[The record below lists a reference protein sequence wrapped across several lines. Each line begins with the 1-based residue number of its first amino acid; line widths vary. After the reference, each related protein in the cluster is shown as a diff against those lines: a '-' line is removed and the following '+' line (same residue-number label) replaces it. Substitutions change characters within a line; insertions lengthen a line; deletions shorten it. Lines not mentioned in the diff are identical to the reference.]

1 MKAVP
6 AVFTQRRS
14 RPMMNDMRPRHA
26 FVAALLTLALLSPA
40 SPGAP
45 VAGFGDVEDA
55 RYFTAPVQWMV
66 DEGIT
71 NGTSPTCFSPW
82 DSVTRGQAAAF
93 LWRMEDRPAAE
104 PHPFSDVEK
113 EWQQEPVS
121 WLFAEGIT
129 TGTSS
134 STFSPDLTLTRGQFA
149 ALLYRLA
156 DPPADAPTHPFD
168 DVVADWQQDA
178 VSWLFAEGIT
188 TGTSATEFSPGE
200 PVTRGQMATFLYRYQ
215 GSPVVTVDA
224 SSPACGGPSPG
235 DGFDS
240 LFIGHSFF
248 KPMATEMAVLAPLAG
263 FDAHTQEVVFSGG
276 ATGSPEGLWIQDA
289 KRAAIQ
295 AELDE
300 GDVDLFGMTYHPTY
314 GSLTGYVNWIDYA
327 LAANPDTIVFV
338 AVPWITNP
346 VSYTAASY
354 AALLDVAYPAIAHPL
369 IDSLRAE
376 YPDTTIFAIPYG
388 LSAGE
393 LFTRYA
399 DGELDDVTELVG
411 SNGSGVFRDD
421 FGHADHILEDLASLV
436 WLQAIYGVDL
446 ATFDAGYEWSIDL
459 NTIASSILA
468 EHDPAYDAPWR

>member
-1 MKAVP
+1 MRAVLL
-6 AVFTQRRS
+6 VFTRHPFRLMMKGMRRRS
-14 RPMMNDMRPRHA
+14 L
-26 FVAALLTLALLSPA
+26 VAALLSLAMLSTVSPVA
-40 SPGAP
+40 S
-45 VAGFGDVEDA
+45 VAGFGDVEDG

-66 DEGIT
+66 GDGIT
-71 NGTSPTCFSPW
+71 NGTSPSCFSP
-82 DSVTRGQAAAF
+82 SVSVSRGQAAAF
-93 LWRMEDRPAAE
+93 LWRMEGRPVAE
-104 PHPFSDVEK
+104 PHPFSDVDK
-113 EWQQEPVS
+113 
-121 WLFAEGIT
+121 G
-129 TGTSS
+129 
-134 STFSPDLTLTRGQFA
+134 
-149 ALLYRLA
+149 
-156 DPPADAPTHPFD
+156 
-168 DVVADWQQDA
+168 WQQDP

-188 TGTSATEFSPGE
+188 TGTSATEFSPGD

-215 GSPVVTVDA
+215 GSPPVTVDA

-248 KPMATEMAVLAPLAG
+248 RPMAEEMAVLAPLAG

-276 ATGSPEGLWIQDA
+276 ATGSPEGLWLQNT
-289 KRAAIQ
+289 KRATIQ

-300 GDVDLFGMTYHPTY
+300 GDIDLFGMTYHPNY
-314 GSLTGYVNWIDYA
+314 PSLTGYVNWIDYA

-338 AVPWITNP
+338 AIPWITNP
-346 VSYTAASY
+346 VNYTAASY
-354 AALLDVAYPAIAHPL
+354 AAALDVGYPAVVHPL

-393 LFTRYA
+393 LYTRYA

-411 SNGSGVFRDD
+411 SNGSGVFRDG

-446 ATFDAGYEWSIDL
+446 AAFDAGYDWTVDL

>member
-1 MKAVP
+1 MRAVLL
-6 AVFTQRRS
+6 VFTRHPF
-14 RPMMNDMRPRHA
+14 RPMMKEMRRHSLA
-26 FVAALLTLALLSPA
+26 AALLSLAMLSTVSPVA
-40 SPGAP
+40 S
-45 VAGFGDVEDA
+45 VAGFGDVEDG

-66 DEGIT
+66 GDGIT
-71 NGTSPTCFSPW
+71 NGTSPSCFSP
-82 DSVTRGQAAAF
+82 SVSVSRGQAAAF
-93 LWRMEDRPAAE
+93 LWRMEGRPAAE
-104 PHPFSDVEK
+104 PHPFSDVDK
-113 EWQQEPVS
+113 EWQQ
-121 WLFAEGIT
+121 
-129 TGTSS
+129 
-134 STFSPDLTLTRGQFA
+134 
-149 ALLYRLA
+149 
-156 DPPADAPTHPFD
+156 DP
-168 DVVADWQQDA
+168 

-188 TGTSATEFSPGE
+188 TGTSATEFSPGD

-215 GSPVVTVDA
+215 GSPPVTVDA

-235 DGFDS
+235 GGFDS

-248 KPMATEMAVLAPLAG
+248 RPMAEEMAVLAPLAG

-276 ATGSPEGLWIQDA
+276 ATGSPEGLWLQDT
-289 KRAAIQ
+289 KRANIQ

-300 GDVDLFGMTYHPTY
+300 GDIDLFGMTYHPDY
-314 GSLTGYVNWIDYA
+314 PSLTGYVNWIDYA

-338 AVPWITNP
+338 AIPWITNP
-346 VSYTAASY
+346 VNYTAASY
-354 AALLDVAYPAIAHPL
+354 AAALDVGYPAVAYPL
-369 IDSLRAE
+369 IDSLRDA

-393 LFTRYA
+393 LYTRYA

-411 SNGSGVFRDD
+411 SNGSGVFRDG

-446 ATFDAGYEWSIDL
+446 AAFDAGYDWTVDL

>member
-1 MKAVP
+1 MRAVLL
-6 AVFTQRRS
+6 VFTRHPFRLMMKGMRRRS
-14 RPMMNDMRPRHA
+14 L
-26 FVAALLTLALLSPA
+26 VATLLSLAMLSTVSPVA
-40 SPGAP
+40 S
-45 VAGFGDVEDA
+45 VAGFGDVEDG

-66 DEGIT
+66 GDGIT
-71 NGTSPTCFSPW
+71 NGTSPSCFSP
-82 DSVTRGQAAAF
+82 SVSVSRGQAAAF
-93 LWRMEDRPAAE
+93 LWRMEGRPVAE
-104 PHPFSDVEK
+104 PHPFSDVDK
-113 EWQQEPVS
+113 
-121 WLFAEGIT
+121 G
-129 TGTSS
+129 
-134 STFSPDLTLTRGQFA
+134 
-149 ALLYRLA
+149 
-156 DPPADAPTHPFD
+156 
-168 DVVADWQQDA
+168 WQQDP

-188 TGTSATEFSPGE
+188 TGTSATEFSPGD

-215 GSPVVTVDA
+215 GSPPVTVDA

-248 KPMATEMAVLAPLAG
+248 RPMAEEMAVLAPLAG

-276 ATGSPEGLWIQDA
+276 ATGSPEGLWLQNT
-289 KRAAIQ
+289 KRATIQ

-300 GDVDLFGMTYHPTY
+300 GDIDLFGMTYHPNY
-314 GSLTGYVNWIDYA
+314 PSLTGYVNWIDYA

-338 AVPWITNP
+338 AIPWITNP
-346 VSYTAASY
+346 VNYTAASY
-354 AALLDVAYPAIAHPL
+354 AAALDVGYPAVVHPL

-393 LFTRYA
+393 LYTRYA

-411 SNGSGVFRDD
+411 SNGSGVFRDG

-446 ATFDAGYEWSIDL
+446 AAFDAGYDWTVDL

>member
-1 MKAVP
+1 MRTVLL
-6 AVFTQRRS
+6 VFTRHPFRLMMKEMRRRS
-14 RPMMNDMRPRHA
+14 L
-26 FVAALLTLALLSPA
+26 VAALLSLAVLSTVSPVA
-40 SPGAP
+40 S
-45 VAGFGDVEDA
+45 VAGFGDVEDG

-66 DEGIT
+66 GDGIT
-71 NGTSPTCFSPW
+71 NGTSPSCFSP
-82 DSVTRGQAAAF
+82 SVSVSRGQAAAF
-93 LWRMEDRPAAE
+93 LWRMEGRPAAE
-104 PHPFSDVEK
+104 PHPFSDVYK
-113 EWQQEPVS
+113 GWQQDPVS

-134 STFSPDLTLTRGQFA
+134 STFSPDRALTRGQFA
-149 ALLYRLA
+149 ALLYRFA
-156 DPPADAPTHPFD
+156 DRPPVAEPHPFS
-168 DVVADWQQDA
+168 DVDKGWQQDP

-188 TGTSATEFSPGE
+188 TGTSATEFSPGD

-215 GSPVVTVDA
+215 GSPPVTVDA

-248 KPMATEMAVLAPLAG
+248 RPIAEEMAVLAPLAG

-276 ATGSPEGLWIQDA
+276 ATGSPEGLWLQDT
-289 KRAAIQ
+289 KRATIQ

-300 GDVDLFGMTYHPTY
+300 GDIDLFGMTYHPDY
-314 GSLTGYVNWIDYA
+314 PSLTGYVNWIDYA

-338 AVPWITNP
+338 AIPWITNP
-346 VSYTAASY
+346 VNYTAASY
-354 AALLDVAYPAIAHPL
+354 AAALDVGYPAVAHPL

-393 LFTRYA
+393 LYTRYA

-411 SNGSGVFRDD
+411 SNGSGVFRDG

-446 ATFDAGYEWSIDL
+446 ATFDAGYDWTIDL

-468 EHDPAYDAPWR
+468 EHDSAYDAPWR

>member
-1 MKAVP
+1 MRAVLL
-6 AVFTQRRS
+6 VFTRHPFRPMIKEMRRRS
-14 RPMMNDMRPRHA
+14 L
-26 FVAALLTLALLSPA
+26 VAALLSLAMLSTVSPVA
-40 SPGAP
+40 S
-45 VAGFGDVEDA
+45 VAGFGDVEDG

-66 DEGIT
+66 GDGIT
-71 NGTSPTCFSPW
+71 NGTSPSCFSP
-82 DSVTRGQAAAF
+82 SVSVSRGQAAAF
-93 LWRMEDRPAAE
+93 LWRMEGRQAAE
-104 PHPFSDVEK
+104 PHPFSDVDK
-113 EWQQEPVS
+113 GWQQDPVS

-134 STFSPDLTLTRGQFA
+134 STFSPDRALTRGQFA
-149 ALLYRLA
+149 ALLYRFAGRLPVA
-156 DPPADAPTHPFD
+156 EPHPFS
-168 DVVADWQQDA
+168 DVDKGWQQDP

-188 TGTSATEFSPGE
+188 TGTSATEFSPGD

-215 GSPVVTVDA
+215 GSPPVTVDA

-235 DGFDS
+235 GGFDS

-248 KPMATEMAVLAPLAG
+248 RPMAEEMAVLAPLAG

-276 ATGSPEGLWIQDA
+276 ATGSPEGLWLQDT
-289 KRAAIQ
+289 KRATIQ

-300 GDVDLFGMTYHPTY
+300 GDIDLFGMTYHPDY
-314 GSLTGYVNWIDYA
+314 PSLTGYVNWIDYA

-338 AVPWITNP
+338 AIPWITNP
-346 VSYTAASY
+346 VNYTAASY
-354 AALLDVAYPAIAHPL
+354 AAALDVGYPAVAYPL
-369 IDSLRAE
+369 IDSLRDE

-393 LFTRYA
+393 LYTRYA

-411 SNGSGVFRDD
+411 SNGSGVFRDG
-421 FGHADHILEDLASLV
+421 FGHADHILEDLASLI

-446 ATFDAGYEWSIDL
+446 AAFDAGYDWTVDL

-468 EHDPAYDAPWR
+468 EHDSAYDAPWR

>member
-1 MKAVP
+1 MRAVLL
-6 AVFTQRRS
+6 VFTRHPFRLMMKGMRRRS
-14 RPMMNDMRPRHA
+14 L
-26 FVAALLTLALLSPA
+26 VAALLSLAMLSTVSPVA
-40 SPGAP
+40 S
-45 VAGFGDVEDA
+45 VAGFGDVEDG

-66 DEGIT
+66 GDGIT
-71 NGTSPTCFSPW
+71 NGTSPSCFSP
-82 DSVTRGQAAAF
+82 SVSVSRGQAAAF
-93 LWRMEDRPAAE
+93 LWRMEGRPVAE
-104 PHPFSDVEK
+104 PHPFSDVDK
-113 EWQQEPVS
+113 
-121 WLFAEGIT
+121 G
-129 TGTSS
+129 
-134 STFSPDLTLTRGQFA
+134 
-149 ALLYRLA
+149 
-156 DPPADAPTHPFD
+156 
-168 DVVADWQQDA
+168 WQQDP

-188 TGTSATEFSPGE
+188 TGTSATEFSPGD

-215 GSPVVTVDA
+215 GSPPVTVDA

-248 KPMATEMAVLAPLAG
+248 RPMAEEMAVLAPLAG

-276 ATGSPEGLWIQDA
+276 ATGSPEGLWLQDT
-289 KRAAIQ
+289 KRATIQ

-300 GDVDLFGMTYHPTY
+300 GDIDLFGMTYHPNY
-314 GSLTGYVNWIDYA
+314 PSLTGYVNWIDYA

-338 AVPWITNP
+338 AIPWITNP
-346 VSYTAASY
+346 VNYTAASY
-354 AALLDVAYPAIAHPL
+354 AAALDVGYPAVVHPL

-393 LFTRYA
+393 LYTRYA

-411 SNGSGVFRDD
+411 SNGSGVFRDG

-446 ATFDAGYEWSIDL
+446 AAFDAGYDWTVDL

>member
-1 MKAVP
+1 MRAVLL
-6 AVFTQRRS
+6 VFTRHPF
-14 RPMMNDMRPRHA
+14 RPMMKEMRRHSL
-26 FVAALLTLALLSPA
+26 VAALLSLATLSTVSPVA
-40 SPGAP
+40 S
-45 VAGFGDVEDA
+45 VAGFGDVEDG

-66 DEGIT
+66 GDGIT
-71 NGTSPTCFSPW
+71 NGTSLSCFSP
-82 DSVTRGQAAAF
+82 SVSVSRGQAAAF
-93 LWRMEDRPAAE
+93 LWRMEGRQAAE
-104 PHPFSDVEK
+104 PHPFSDVDK
-113 EWQQEPVS
+113 
-121 WLFAEGIT
+121 G
-129 TGTSS
+129 
-134 STFSPDLTLTRGQFA
+134 
-149 ALLYRLA
+149 
-156 DPPADAPTHPFD
+156 
-168 DVVADWQQDA
+168 WQQDP

-188 TGTSATEFSPGE
+188 TGTSATAFSPGD

-215 GSPVVTVDA
+215 GSPPVTVDA

-248 KPMATEMAVLAPLAG
+248 RPMAEEMAVLAPLAG

-276 ATGSPEGLWIQDA
+276 ATGSPEGLWLQDT
-289 KRAAIQ
+289 KRANIQ

-300 GDVDLFGMTYHPTY
+300 GDIDLFGMTYHPDY
-314 GSLTGYVNWIDYA
+314 PSLTGYVNWIDYA

-338 AVPWITNP
+338 AIPWITNP
-346 VSYTAASY
+346 VNYAAASY
-354 AALLDVAYPAIAHPL
+354 AAALDVGYPAVAYPL
-369 IDSLRAE
+369 IDSLRDE

-393 LFTRYA
+393 LYTRYA

-411 SNGSGVFRDD
+411 SNGSGVFRDG

-446 ATFDAGYEWSIDL
+446 AAFDAGYDWTVDL

>member
-1 MKAVP
+1 MRAVLL
-6 AVFTQRRS
+6 VFTRHPFRLMMKGMRRRS
-14 RPMMNDMRPRHA
+14 L
-26 FVAALLTLALLSPA
+26 VAALLSLAMLSTVSPVA
-40 SPGAP
+40 S
-45 VAGFGDVEDA
+45 VAGFGDVEDG

-66 DEGIT
+66 GDGIT
-71 NGTSPTCFSPW
+71 NGTSPSCFSP
-82 DSVTRGQAAAF
+82 SVSVSRGQAAAF
-93 LWRMEDRPAAE
+93 LWRMEGRPVAE
-104 PHPFSDVEK
+104 PHPFSDVDK
-113 EWQQEPVS
+113 
-121 WLFAEGIT
+121 G
-129 TGTSS
+129 
-134 STFSPDLTLTRGQFA
+134 
-149 ALLYRLA
+149 
-156 DPPADAPTHPFD
+156 
-168 DVVADWQQDA
+168 WQQDP

-188 TGTSATEFSPGE
+188 TGTSATEFSPGD

-215 GSPVVTVDA
+215 GSPPVTVDA

-235 DGFDS
+235 DGFGS

-248 KPMATEMAVLAPLAG
+248 RPMAEEMAVLAPLAG

-276 ATGSPEGLWIQDA
+276 ATGSPEGLWLQNT
-289 KRAAIQ
+289 KRATIQ

-300 GDVDLFGMTYHPTY
+300 GDIDLFGMTYHPNY
-314 GSLTGYVNWIDYA
+314 PSLTGYVNWIDYA

-338 AVPWITNP
+338 AIPWITNP
-346 VSYTAASY
+346 VNYTAASY
-354 AALLDVAYPAIAHPL
+354 AAALDVGYPAVVHPL
-369 IDSLRAE
+369 IDSLRDA

-393 LFTRYA
+393 LYTRYA

-411 SNGSGVFRDD
+411 SNGSGVFRDG

-446 ATFDAGYEWSIDL
+446 AAFDAGYDWTVDL

>member
-1 MKAVP
+1 MRTVLL
-6 AVFTQRRS
+6 VFTRHPFRLMMKEMRRRS
-14 RPMMNDMRPRHA
+14 L
-26 FVAALLTLALLSPA
+26 VAALLSLAVLSSVSPVA
-40 SPGAP
+40 S
-45 VAGFGDVEDA
+45 VAGFGDVEDG

-66 DEGIT
+66 GDGIT
-71 NGTSPTCFSPW
+71 NGTSPSCFSP
-82 DSVTRGQAAAF
+82 SVSVSRGQAAAF
-93 LWRMEDRPAAE
+93 LWRMEGRPAAE
-104 PHPFSDVEK
+104 PHPFSDVYK
-113 EWQQEPVS
+113 GWQQDPVS

-134 STFSPDLTLTRGQFA
+134 STFSPDRALTRGQFA
-149 ALLYRLA
+149 ALLYRFA
-156 DPPADAPTHPFD
+156 GRPPVAEPHPFS
-168 DVVADWQQDA
+168 DVDKGWQQDP

-188 TGTSATEFSPGE
+188 TGTSATEFSPGD

-215 GSPVVTVDA
+215 GSPPVTVDA

-235 DGFDS
+235 GGFDS

-248 KPMATEMAVLAPLAG
+248 RPMAEEMAVLAPLAG

-276 ATGSPEGLWIQDA
+276 ATGSPEGLWLQDT
-289 KRAAIQ
+289 KRATIQ

-300 GDVDLFGMTYHPTY
+300 GDIDLFGMTYHPDY
-314 GSLTGYVNWIDYA
+314 PSLTGYVNWIDYA

-338 AVPWITNP
+338 AIPWITNP
-346 VSYTAASY
+346 VNYTAASY
-354 AALLDVAYPAIAHPL
+354 AAALDVGYPAVAYPL
-369 IDSLRAE
+369 IDSLRDE

-393 LFTRYA
+393 LYTRYA

-411 SNGSGVFRDD
+411 SNGSGVFRDG
-421 FGHADHILEDLASLV
+421 FGHADHILEDLASLI

-446 ATFDAGYEWSIDL
+446 AAFDAGYDWTVDL

-468 EHDPAYDAPWR
+468 EHDSAYDAPWR

>member
-1 MKAVP
+1 MRTVLL
-6 AVFTQRRS
+6 VFTRHPF
-14 RPMMNDMRPRHA
+14 RPMMKGMRRRSL
-26 FVAALLTLALLSPA
+26 VAALLSLAMLSTVSPA
-40 SPGAP
+40 AS
-45 VAGFGDVEDA
+45 VAGFGDVEDG

-66 DEGIT
+66 GDGIT
-71 NGTSPTCFSPW
+71 NGTSLSCFSP
-82 DSVTRGQAAAF
+82 SVSVSRGQAAAF
-93 LWRMEDRPAAE
+93 LWRMEGRPAAE
-104 PHPFSDVEK
+104 PHPFSDVDK
-113 EWQQEPVS
+113 
-121 WLFAEGIT
+121 G
-129 TGTSS
+129 
-134 STFSPDLTLTRGQFA
+134 
-149 ALLYRLA
+149 
-156 DPPADAPTHPFD
+156 
-168 DVVADWQQDA
+168 WQQDP

-188 TGTSATEFSPGE
+188 TGTSATEFSPGD

-215 GSPVVTVDA
+215 GSPPVTVDA
-224 SSPACGGPSPG
+224 SSPACGGLSPG

-248 KPMATEMAVLAPLAG
+248 RPMAEEMAVLAPLAG

-276 ATGSPEGLWIQDA
+276 ATGSPEGLWLQDT
-289 KRAAIQ
+289 KRATIQ

-300 GDVDLFGMTYHPTY
+300 GDIDLFGMTYHPDY
-314 GSLTGYVNWIDYA
+314 PSLTGYVNWIGYA
-327 LAANPDTIVFV
+327 LAANPDTIVLV
-338 AVPWITNP
+338 AIPWITNP
-346 VSYTAASY
+346 VNYTAAIY
-354 AALLDVAYPAIAHPL
+354 AAALDVGYPAVAHPL

-393 LFTRYA
+393 LYTRYA

-411 SNGSGVFRDD
+411 SNGSGVFRDG

-446 ATFDAGYEWSIDL
+446 ATFDTGYDWTIDL

>member
-1 MKAVP
+1 MRAVLL
-6 AVFTQRRS
+6 VFTRHPFRLMMKGMRRRS
-14 RPMMNDMRPRHA
+14 L
-26 FVAALLTLALLSPA
+26 VAALLSLAMLSTVSPVA
-40 SPGAP
+40 S
-45 VAGFGDVEDA
+45 VAGFGDVEDG

-66 DEGIT
+66 GDGIT
-71 NGTSPTCFSPW
+71 NGTSPSCFSP
-82 DSVTRGQAAAF
+82 SVSVSRGQAAAF
-93 LWRMEDRPAAE
+93 LWRMEGRQAAE
-104 PHPFSDVEK
+104 PHPFSDVDK
-113 EWQQEPVS
+113 EWQQ
-121 WLFAEGIT
+121 
-129 TGTSS
+129 
-134 STFSPDLTLTRGQFA
+134 
-149 ALLYRLA
+149 
-156 DPPADAPTHPFD
+156 DP
-168 DVVADWQQDA
+168 

-188 TGTSATEFSPGE
+188 TGTSATEFSPGD

-215 GSPVVTVDA
+215 GSPPVTVDA

-248 KPMATEMAVLAPLAG
+248 RPMAEEMAVLAPLAG

-276 ATGSPEGLWIQDA
+276 ATGSPEGLWLQDT
-289 KRAAIQ
+289 KRATIQ

-300 GDVDLFGMTYHPTY
+300 GDIDLFGMTYHPNY
-314 GSLTGYVNWIDYA
+314 PSLTGYVNWIDYA

-338 AVPWITNP
+338 AIPWITNP
-346 VSYTAASY
+346 VNYTAASY
-354 AALLDVAYPAIAHPL
+354 AAALDVGYPAVVHPL

-393 LFTRYA
+393 LYTRYA

-411 SNGSGVFRDD
+411 SNGSGVFRDG

-446 ATFDAGYEWSIDL
+446 AAFDAGYDWTVDL

-468 EHDPAYDAPWR
+468 EHDPAYGAPWR

>member
-1 MKAVP
+1 MRAVLL
-6 AVFTQRRS
+6 VFTRHPF
-14 RPMMNDMRPRHA
+14 RPMMKEMRRHSL
-26 FVAALLTLALLSPA
+26 VAALLSLAMLSTVSPVA
-40 SPGAP
+40 S
-45 VAGFGDVEDA
+45 VAGFGDVEDG

-66 DEGIT
+66 GDGIT
-71 NGTSPTCFSPW
+71 NGTSPSCFSP
-82 DSVTRGQAAAF
+82 SVSVSRGQAAAF
-93 LWRMEDRPAAE
+93 LWRMEGRPAAE
-104 PHPFSDVEK
+104 PHPFSDVDK
-113 EWQQEPVS
+113 EWQQDPVS

-134 STFSPDLTLTRGQFA
+134 STFSPDRALTRGQFA
-149 ALLYRLA
+149 ALLYRFA
-156 DPPADAPTHPFD
+156 GRPPVAEPHPFS
-168 DVVADWQQDA
+168 DVDKGWQQDP

-188 TGTSATEFSPGE
+188 TGTSATEFSPGD

-215 GSPVVTVDA
+215 GSPPVTVDA

-248 KPMATEMAVLAPLAG
+248 RPMAEEMAVLAPLAG

-276 ATGSPEGLWIQDA
+276 ATGSPEGLWLQDT
-289 KRAAIQ
+289 KRANIQ

-300 GDVDLFGMTYHPTY
+300 GDIDLFGMTYHPDY
-314 GSLTGYVNWIDYA
+314 PSLTGYVNWIEYA

-338 AVPWITNP
+338 AIPWITNP
-346 VSYTAASY
+346 VNYTAASY
-354 AALLDVAYPAIAHPL
+354 AAALDVGYPAVAYPL
-369 IDSLRAE
+369 IDSLRDA

-393 LFTRYA
+393 LYTRYA

-411 SNGSGVFRDD
+411 SNGSGVFRDG
-421 FGHADHILEDLASLV
+421 FGHADHILEDLASLI

-446 ATFDAGYEWSIDL
+446 AAFDAGYDWTVDL

-468 EHDPAYDAPWR
+468 EHDSAYDAPWR

>member
-1 MKAVP
+1 MRTVLL
-6 AVFTQRRS
+6 VFTRHPFRLMMKEMRRRS
-14 RPMMNDMRPRHA
+14 L
-26 FVAALLTLALLSPA
+26 VAALLSLAVLSTVSPVA
-40 SPGAP
+40 S
-45 VAGFGDVEDA
+45 VAGFGDVEDG
-55 RYFTAPVQWMV
+55 RYFTSPVQWMV
-66 DEGIT
+66 GDGIT
-71 NGTSPTCFSPW
+71 NGTSPSCFSP
-82 DSVTRGQAAAF
+82 SVSVSRGQAAAF
-93 LWRMEDRPAAE
+93 LWRMEGRPAAE
-104 PHPFSDVEK
+104 PHPFSDVYK
-113 EWQQEPVS
+113 GWQQDPVS

-134 STFSPDLTLTRGQFA
+134 STFSPDRALTRGQFA
-149 ALLYRLA
+149 ALLYRFA
-156 DPPADAPTHPFD
+156 DRPPVAEPHPFS
-168 DVVADWQQDA
+168 DVDKGWQQDP

-188 TGTSATEFSPGE
+188 TGTSATEFSPGD

-215 GSPVVTVDA
+215 GSPPVTVDV

-248 KPMATEMAVLAPLAG
+248 RPIAEEMAVLAPLAG

-276 ATGSPEGLWIQDA
+276 ATGSPEGLWLQDT
-289 KRAAIQ
+289 KRATIQ

-300 GDVDLFGMTYHPTY
+300 GDIDLFGMTYHPNY
-314 GSLTGYVNWIDYA
+314 PSLTGYVNWIDYA

-338 AVPWITNP
+338 AIPWITNP
-346 VSYTAASY
+346 VNYTAASY
-354 AALLDVAYPAIAHPL
+354 AAALDVGYPAVAYPL
-369 IDSLRAE
+369 IDSLRDE

-393 LFTRYA
+393 LYTRYA

-411 SNGSGVFRDD
+411 SNGSGVFRDG
-421 FGHADHILEDLASLV
+421 FGHADHILEDLASLI

-446 ATFDAGYEWSIDL
+446 AAFDAGYDWTVDL

-468 EHDPAYDAPWR
+468 EHDSAYDAPWR

>member
-1 MKAVP
+1 MRAVLL
-6 AVFTQRRS
+6 VFTRHPFRLMMKGMRRRS
-14 RPMMNDMRPRHA
+14 L
-26 FVAALLTLALLSPA
+26 VAALLSLAMLSTVSPVA
-40 SPGAP
+40 S
-45 VAGFGDVEDA
+45 VAGFGDVEDG

-66 DEGIT
+66 GDGIT
-71 NGTSPTCFSPW
+71 NGTSPSCFSP
-82 DSVTRGQAAAF
+82 SVSVSRGQAAAF
-93 LWRMEDRPAAE
+93 LWRMEGRPVAE
-104 PHPFSDVEK
+104 PHPFSDVDK
-113 EWQQEPVS
+113 
-121 WLFAEGIT
+121 G
-129 TGTSS
+129 
-134 STFSPDLTLTRGQFA
+134 
-149 ALLYRLA
+149 
-156 DPPADAPTHPFD
+156 
-168 DVVADWQQDA
+168 WQQDP

-188 TGTSATEFSPGE
+188 TGTSATEFSPGD

-215 GSPVVTVDA
+215 GSPPVTVDA

-235 DGFDS
+235 DGFGS

-248 KPMATEMAVLAPLAG
+248 RPMAEEMAVLAPLAG

-276 ATGSPEGLWIQDA
+276 ATGSPEGLWLQNT
-289 KRAAIQ
+289 KRATIQ

-300 GDVDLFGMTYHPTY
+300 GDIDLFGMTYHPNY
-314 GSLTGYVNWIDYA
+314 PSLTGYVNWIDYA

-338 AVPWITNP
+338 AIPWITNP

-354 AALLDVAYPAIAHPL
+354 AAALDVGYPAVVHPL

-393 LFTRYA
+393 LYTRYA

-411 SNGSGVFRDD
+411 SNGSGVFRDG

-446 ATFDAGYEWSIDL
+446 AAFDAGYDWTVDL

>member
-1 MKAVP
+1 MKGMR
-6 AVFTQRRS
+6 RRS
-14 RPMMNDMRPRHA
+14 L
-26 FVAALLTLALLSPA
+26 VAALLSLAMLSTVSPVA
-40 SPGAP
+40 S
-45 VAGFGDVEDA
+45 VAGFGDVEDG

-66 DEGIT
+66 GDGIT
-71 NGTSPTCFSPW
+71 NGTSPSCFSP
-82 DSVTRGQAAAF
+82 SVSVSRGQAAAF
-93 LWRMEDRPAAE
+93 LWRMEGRPVAE
-104 PHPFSDVEK
+104 PHPFSDVDK
-113 EWQQEPVS
+113 
-121 WLFAEGIT
+121 G
-129 TGTSS
+129 
-134 STFSPDLTLTRGQFA
+134 
-149 ALLYRLA
+149 
-156 DPPADAPTHPFD
+156 
-168 DVVADWQQDA
+168 WQQDP

-188 TGTSATEFSPGE
+188 TGTSATEFSPGD

-215 GSPVVTVDA
+215 GSPPVTVDA

-248 KPMATEMAVLAPLAG
+248 RPMAEEMAVLAPLAG

-276 ATGSPEGLWIQDA
+276 ATGSPEGLWLQNT
-289 KRAAIQ
+289 KRATIQ

-300 GDVDLFGMTYHPTY
+300 GDIDLFGMTYHPNY
-314 GSLTGYVNWIDYA
+314 PSLTGYVNWIDYA

-338 AVPWITNP
+338 AIPWITNP

-354 AALLDVAYPAIAHPL
+354 AAALDVGYPAVVHPL

-393 LFTRYA
+393 LYTRYA

-411 SNGSGVFRDD
+411 SNGSGVFRDG

-446 ATFDAGYEWSIDL
+446 AAFDAGYDWTVDL

>member
-1 MKAVP
+1 MRAVLL
-6 AVFTQRRS
+6 VFTRHPF
-14 RPMMNDMRPRHA
+14 RPMMKEMRRHSL
-26 FVAALLTLALLSPA
+26 VAALLSLAMLSTVSPVA
-40 SPGAP
+40 S
-45 VAGFGDVEDA
+45 VAGFGDVEDG

-66 DEGIT
+66 GDGIT
-71 NGTSPTCFSPW
+71 NGTSPSCFSP
-82 DSVTRGQAAAF
+82 SVSVSRGQAAAF
-93 LWRMEDRPAAE
+93 LWRMEGRQAAE
-104 PHPFSDVEK
+104 PHPFSDVDK
-113 EWQQEPVS
+113 
-121 WLFAEGIT
+121 G
-129 TGTSS
+129 
-134 STFSPDLTLTRGQFA
+134 
-149 ALLYRLA
+149 
-156 DPPADAPTHPFD
+156 
-168 DVVADWQQDA
+168 WQQDP

-188 TGTSATEFSPGE
+188 TGTSATAFSPGD

-215 GSPVVTVDA
+215 GSPPVTVDA

-248 KPMATEMAVLAPLAG
+248 RPMAEEMAVLAPLAG

-276 ATGSPEGLWIQDA
+276 ATGSPEGLWLQDT
-289 KRAAIQ
+289 KRANIQ

-300 GDVDLFGMTYHPTY
+300 GDIDLFGMTYHPDY
-314 GSLTGYVNWIDYA
+314 PSLTGYVNWIDYA

-338 AVPWITNP
+338 AIPWITNP
-346 VSYTAASY
+346 VNYAAASY
-354 AALLDVAYPAIAHPL
+354 AAALDVGYPAVAYPL
-369 IDSLRAE
+369 IDSLRDE

-393 LFTRYA
+393 LYTRYA

-411 SNGSGVFRDD
+411 SNGSGVFRDG

-446 ATFDAGYEWSIDL
+446 AAFDAGYDWTVDL

>member
-1 MKAVP
+1 MRAVLL
-6 AVFTQRRS
+6 VFTRHPF
-14 RPMMNDMRPRHA
+14 RPMMKEMRRHSL
-26 FVAALLTLALLSPA
+26 VAALLSLAMLSTVSPVA
-40 SPGAP
+40 S
-45 VAGFGDVEDA
+45 VAGFGDVEDG

-66 DEGIT
+66 GDGIT
-71 NGTSPTCFSPW
+71 NGTSPSCFSP
-82 DSVTRGQAAAF
+82 SVSVSRGQAAAF
-93 LWRMEDRPAAE
+93 LWRMEGRQAAE
-104 PHPFSDVEK
+104 PHPFSDVDK
-113 EWQQEPVS
+113 
-121 WLFAEGIT
+121 G
-129 TGTSS
+129 
-134 STFSPDLTLTRGQFA
+134 
-149 ALLYRLA
+149 
-156 DPPADAPTHPFD
+156 
-168 DVVADWQQDA
+168 WQQDP

-188 TGTSATEFSPGE
+188 TGTSATEFSPGD

-215 GSPVVTVDA
+215 GSPPVTVDA

-248 KPMATEMAVLAPLAG
+248 RPMAEEMAVLAPLAG

-276 ATGSPEGLWIQDA
+276 ATGSPEGLWLQNT
-289 KRAAIQ
+289 KRATIQ

-300 GDVDLFGMTYHPTY
+300 GDIDLFGMTYHPDY
-314 GSLTGYVNWIDYA
+314 PSLTGYVNWIDYA
-327 LAANPDTIVFV
+327 LAANPDTVVFV
-338 AVPWITNP
+338 AIPWITNP
-346 VSYTAASY
+346 VNYTAASY
-354 AALLDVAYPAIAHPL
+354 AAALDVGYPAVAYPL
-369 IDSLRAE
+369 IDSLRDE

-393 LFTRYA
+393 LYTRYA

-411 SNGSGVFRDD
+411 SNGSGVFRDG

-446 ATFDAGYEWSIDL
+446 AAFDAGYDWTVDL

>member
-1 MKAVP
+1 MRTVLL
-6 AVFTQRRS
+6 VFTRHPF
-14 RPMMNDMRPRHA
+14 RPMMKEMRRRSL
-26 FVAALLTLALLSPA
+26 VAALLSLAMLSTVSPVA
-40 SPGAP
+40 S
-45 VAGFGDVEDA
+45 VAGFGDVEDG

-66 DEGIT
+66 GDGIT
-71 NGTSPTCFSPW
+71 NGTSPSCFSP
-82 DSVTRGQAAAF
+82 SVSVSRGQAAAF
-93 LWRMEDRPAAE
+93 LWRMEGRPAAE
-104 PHPFSDVEK
+104 PHPFSDVDK
-113 EWQQEPVS
+113 EWQQDPVS

-134 STFSPDLTLTRGQFA
+134 STFSPDRALTRGQFA
-149 ALLYRLA
+149 ALLYRFA
-156 DPPADAPTHPFD
+156 GRPPVAEPHPFS
-168 DVVADWQQDA
+168 DVDKEWQQDP

-188 TGTSATEFSPGE
+188 TGTSATEFSPGD

-215 GSPVVTVDA
+215 GSPPVTVDA

-235 DGFDS
+235 GGFDS

-248 KPMATEMAVLAPLAG
+248 RPMAEEMAVLAPLAG

-276 ATGSPEGLWIQDA
+276 ATGSPEGLWLQDT
-289 KRAAIQ
+289 KRANIQ

-300 GDVDLFGMTYHPTY
+300 GDIDLFGMTYHPDY
-314 GSLTGYVNWIDYA
+314 PSLTGYVNWIEYA

-338 AVPWITNP
+338 AIPWITNP
-346 VSYTAASY
+346 VNYTAASY
-354 AALLDVAYPAIAHPL
+354 AAALDVGYPAVAYPL
-369 IDSLRAE
+369 IDSLRDA

-393 LFTRYA
+393 LYTRYA

-411 SNGSGVFRDD
+411 SNGSGVFRDG
-421 FGHADHILEDLASLV
+421 FGHADHILEDLASLI

-446 ATFDAGYEWSIDL
+446 AAFDAGYDWTVDL

-468 EHDPAYDAPWR
+468 EHDSAYDAPWR

>member
-1 MKAVP
+1 MRAVLL
-6 AVFTQRRS
+6 VFTRHPFRLMMKGMRRRS
-14 RPMMNDMRPRHA
+14 L
-26 FVAALLTLALLSPA
+26 VAALLSLAMLSTVSPVA
-40 SPGAP
+40 S
-45 VAGFGDVEDA
+45 VAGFGDVEDG

-66 DEGIT
+66 GDGIT
-71 NGTSPTCFSPW
+71 NGTSPSCFSP
-82 DSVTRGQAAAF
+82 SVSVSRGQAAAF
-93 LWRMEDRPAAE
+93 LWRMEGRPVAE
-104 PHPFSDVEK
+104 PHPFSDVDK
-113 EWQQEPVS
+113 
-121 WLFAEGIT
+121 G
-129 TGTSS
+129 
-134 STFSPDLTLTRGQFA
+134 
-149 ALLYRLA
+149 
-156 DPPADAPTHPFD
+156 
-168 DVVADWQQDA
+168 WQQDP

-188 TGTSATEFSPGE
+188 TGTSATEFSPGD

-215 GSPVVTVDA
+215 GSPPVTVDA

-248 KPMATEMAVLAPLAG
+248 RPMAEEMAVLAPLAG

-276 ATGSPEGLWIQDA
+276 ATGSPEGLWLQNT
-289 KRAAIQ
+289 KRATIQ

-300 GDVDLFGMTYHPTY
+300 GDIDLFGMTYHPNY
-314 GSLTGYVNWIDYA
+314 PSLTGYVNWIDYA

-338 AVPWITNP
+338 AIPWITNP

-354 AALLDVAYPAIAHPL
+354 AAALDVGYPAVVHPL

-393 LFTRYA
+393 LYTRYA

-411 SNGSGVFRDD
+411 SNGSGVFRDG

-446 ATFDAGYEWSIDL
+446 AAFDAGYDWTVDL

>member
-1 MKAVP
+1 MRAVLL
-6 AVFTQRRS
+6 VFTRHPFRLMMKGMRRRS
-14 RPMMNDMRPRHA
+14 L
-26 FVAALLTLALLSPA
+26 VAALLSLAMLSTVSPVA
-40 SPGAP
+40 S
-45 VAGFGDVEDA
+45 VAGFGDVEDG

-66 DEGIT
+66 GDGIT
-71 NGTSPTCFSPW
+71 NGTSPSCFSP
-82 DSVTRGQAAAF
+82 SVSVSRGQAAAF
-93 LWRMEDRPAAE
+93 LWRMEGRPVAE
-104 PHPFSDVEK
+104 PHPFSDVDK
-113 EWQQEPVS
+113 
-121 WLFAEGIT
+121 G
-129 TGTSS
+129 
-134 STFSPDLTLTRGQFA
+134 
-149 ALLYRLA
+149 
-156 DPPADAPTHPFD
+156 
-168 DVVADWQQDA
+168 WQQDP

-188 TGTSATEFSPGE
+188 TGTSATEFSPGD

-215 GSPVVTVDA
+215 GSPPVTVDA
-224 SSPACGGPSPG
+224 SSPACGGQSPG

-248 KPMATEMAVLAPLAG
+248 RPMAEEMAVLAPLAG

-276 ATGSPEGLWIQDA
+276 ATGSPEGLWLQNT
-289 KRAAIQ
+289 KRATIQ

-300 GDVDLFGMTYHPTY
+300 GDIDLFGMTYHPNY
-314 GSLTGYVNWIDYA
+314 PSLTGYVNWIDYA

-338 AVPWITNP
+338 AIPWITNP

-354 AALLDVAYPAIAHPL
+354 AAALDVGYPAVVHPL

-393 LFTRYA
+393 LYTRYA

-411 SNGSGVFRDD
+411 SKGSGVFRDG

-446 ATFDAGYEWSIDL
+446 AAFDAGYDWTVDL

>member
-1 MKAVP
+1 MRTVLL
-6 AVFTQRRS
+6 VFTRHPF
-14 RPMMNDMRPRHA
+14 RPMMKEMRRRSL
-26 FVAALLTLALLSPA
+26 VAALLSLAMLSTVSPVA
-40 SPGAP
+40 S
-45 VAGFGDVEDA
+45 VAGFGDVEDG

-66 DEGIT
+66 GDGIT
-71 NGTSPTCFSPW
+71 NGTSPSCFSP
-82 DSVTRGQAAAF
+82 SVSVSRGQAAAF
-93 LWRMEDRPAAE
+93 LWRMEGRPAAE
-104 PHPFSDVEK
+104 PHPFSDVDK
-113 EWQQEPVS
+113 GWQQDPVS

-134 STFSPDLTLTRGQFA
+134 STFSPDRALTRGQFA
-149 ALLYRLA
+149 ALLYRFA
-156 DPPADAPTHPFD
+156 GRPPVAEPHPFS
-168 DVVADWQQDA
+168 DVDKEWQQDP

-188 TGTSATEFSPGE
+188 TGTSATEFSPGD

-215 GSPVVTVDA
+215 GSPPVTVDA

-235 DGFDS
+235 GGFDS

-248 KPMATEMAVLAPLAG
+248 RPMAEEMAVLAPLAG

-276 ATGSPEGLWIQDA
+276 ATGSPEGLWLQDT
-289 KRAAIQ
+289 KRANIQ

-300 GDVDLFGMTYHPTY
+300 GDIDLFGMTYHPDY
-314 GSLTGYVNWIDYA
+314 PSLTGYVNWIEYA

-338 AVPWITNP
+338 AIPWITNP
-346 VSYTAASY
+346 VNYTAASY
-354 AALLDVAYPAIAHPL
+354 AAALDVGYPAVAYPL
-369 IDSLRAE
+369 IDSLRDA

-393 LFTRYA
+393 LYTRYA

-411 SNGSGVFRDD
+411 SNGSGVFRDG
-421 FGHADHILEDLASLV
+421 FGHADHILEDLASLI

-446 ATFDAGYEWSIDL
+446 AAFDAGYDWTVDL

-468 EHDPAYDAPWR
+468 EHDPAYDASWR

>member
-1 MKAVP
+1 MRAVLL
-6 AVFTQRRS
+6 VFTRHLFPLMMKGMRRRS
-14 RPMMNDMRPRHA
+14 L
-26 FVAALLTLALLSPA
+26 VAALLSLAMLSTVSPVA
-40 SPGAP
+40 S
-45 VAGFGDVEDA
+45 VAGFGDVEDG

-66 DEGIT
+66 GDGIT
-71 NGTSPTCFSPW
+71 NGTSPSCFSP
-82 DSVTRGQAAAF
+82 SVSVSRGQAAAF
-93 LWRMEDRPAAE
+93 LWRMEGRQAAE
-104 PHPFSDVEK
+104 PHPFSDVDK
-113 EWQQEPVS
+113 EWQQ
-121 WLFAEGIT
+121 
-129 TGTSS
+129 
-134 STFSPDLTLTRGQFA
+134 
-149 ALLYRLA
+149 
-156 DPPADAPTHPFD
+156 DP
-168 DVVADWQQDA
+168 

-188 TGTSATEFSPGE
+188 TGTSATEFSPGD

-215 GSPVVTVDA
+215 GSPPVTVDA

-248 KPMATEMAVLAPLAG
+248 RPMAEEMAVLAPLAG

-276 ATGSPEGLWIQDA
+276 ATGSPEGLWLQDT
-289 KRAAIQ
+289 KRANIQ

-300 GDVDLFGMTYHPTY
+300 GDIDLFGMTYHPDY
-314 GSLTGYVNWIDYA
+314 PSLTGYVNWIDYA

-338 AVPWITNP
+338 AIPWITNP
-346 VSYTAASY
+346 VNYTAAGY
-354 AALLDVAYPAIAHPL
+354 AAALDVGYPAVAYPL
-369 IDSLRAE
+369 IDSLRDE

-388 LSAGE
+388 LSAVE
-393 LFTRYA
+393 LYTRYA

-411 SNGSGVFRDD
+411 SNGSGVFRDG

-446 ATFDAGYEWSIDL
+446 AAFDAGYDWTVDL

>member
-1 MKAVP
+1 MRAVLL
-6 AVFTQRRS
+6 VFTRHPFRLMMKGMRRRS
-14 RPMMNDMRPRHA
+14 L
-26 FVAALLTLALLSPA
+26 VAALLSLAMLSTVSPVA
-40 SPGAP
+40 S
-45 VAGFGDVEDA
+45 VAGFGDVEDG

-66 DEGIT
+66 GDGIT
-71 NGTSPTCFSPW
+71 NGTSPSCFSP
-82 DSVTRGQAAAF
+82 SVSVSRGQAAAF
-93 LWRMEDRPAAE
+93 LWRMEGRPVAE
-104 PHPFSDVEK
+104 PHPFSDVDK
-113 EWQQEPVS
+113 
-121 WLFAEGIT
+121 G
-129 TGTSS
+129 
-134 STFSPDLTLTRGQFA
+134 
-149 ALLYRLA
+149 
-156 DPPADAPTHPFD
+156 
-168 DVVADWQQDA
+168 WQQDP

-188 TGTSATEFSPGE
+188 TGTSATEFSPGD

-215 GSPVVTVDA
+215 GSPPVTVDA

-248 KPMATEMAVLAPLAG
+248 RPMAEEMAVLAPLAG

-276 ATGSPEGLWIQDA
+276 ATGSPEGLWLQNT
-289 KRAAIQ
+289 KRATIQ

-300 GDVDLFGMTYHPTY
+300 GDIDLFGMTYHPNY
-314 GSLTGYVNWIDYA
+314 PSLAGYVNWIDYA

-338 AVPWITNP
+338 AIPWITNP
-346 VSYTAASY
+346 VNYTAASY
-354 AALLDVAYPAIAHPL
+354 AAALDVGYPAVVHPL

-393 LFTRYA
+393 LYTRYA

-411 SNGSGVFRDD
+411 SNGSGVFRDG

-446 ATFDAGYEWSIDL
+446 AAFDAGYDWTVDL

>member
-1 MKAVP
+1 MMKGMR
-6 AVFTQRRS
+6 RRS
-14 RPMMNDMRPRHA
+14 L
-26 FVAALLTLALLSPA
+26 VAALLSLAMLSTVSPVA
-40 SPGAP
+40 S
-45 VAGFGDVEDA
+45 VAGFGDVEDG

-66 DEGIT
+66 GDGIT
-71 NGTSPTCFSPW
+71 NGTSLSCFSP
-82 DSVTRGQAAAF
+82 SVSVSRGQAAAF
-93 LWRMEDRPAAE
+93 LWRMEGRQAAE
-104 PHPFSDVEK
+104 PHPFSDVDK
-113 EWQQEPVS
+113 GWQQDPVS

-134 STFSPDLTLTRGQFA
+134 STFSPDRALTRGQFA
-149 ALLYRLA
+149 ALLYRFA
-156 DPPADAPTHPFD
+156 GRPPVAEPHPFS
-168 DVVADWQQDA
+168 DVDKGWQQDP

-188 TGTSATEFSPGE
+188 TGTSATEFSPGD

-215 GSPVVTVDA
+215 GSPPVTVDA
-224 SSPACGGPSPG
+224 SSPACGGLSPG

-240 LFIGHSFF
+240 LLIGHSFF
-248 KPMATEMAVLAPLAG
+248 RPMAEEMAVLAPLAG

-276 ATGSPEGLWIQDA
+276 ATGSPEGLWLQDT
-289 KRAAIQ
+289 KRATIQ

-300 GDVDLFGMTYHPTY
+300 GDIDLFGMTYHPDY
-314 GSLTGYVNWIDYA
+314 PSLTGYVNWIDYA
-327 LAANPDTIVFV
+327 LAANPDTMVFV
-338 AVPWITNP
+338 GIPWITNP
-346 VSYTAASY
+346 VNYAAASY
-354 AALLDVAYPAIAHPL
+354 AAALEVGYPAVAHPL

-376 YPDTTIFAIPYG
+376 YPNTTIFAVPYG

-393 LFTRYA
+393 LYTRYA

-411 SNGSGVFRDD
+411 SNGSGVFRDG

-446 ATFDAGYEWSIDL
+446 ATFDAGYDWTIDL